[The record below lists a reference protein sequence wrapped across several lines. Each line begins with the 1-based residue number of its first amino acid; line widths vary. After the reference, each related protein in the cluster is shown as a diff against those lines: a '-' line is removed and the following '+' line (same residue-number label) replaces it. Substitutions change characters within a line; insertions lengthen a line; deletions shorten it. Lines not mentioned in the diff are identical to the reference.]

1 MLSLFT
7 GTPGSGK
14 SYHATERIDRCLKQ
28 GINVICTYPIKT
40 NYKHRGLFVYV
51 PYYELTPE
59 FLINFCMQHH
69 DLKCNPE
76 KCQTFIVIDEAHLLF
91 NTRGF
96 DMKERQ
102 KWCEFLALHRHYW
115 YDIMLLT
122 QNDRAIDRQVRGL
135 VEFNYKHRKL
145 TSYGLKG
152 FLLVAVLHKKY
163 VAVRYWYVLNEKC
176 DAYFF
181 NTKKKIFKLYDTM
194 AIISPQKKIMTVHLP
209 LLISF
214 RPRLNGTPSERKK
227 VNKVL
232 DNFSVPCSTELAAV
246 ILKRKFKV
254 CKDWQDGL
262 RALKSIYAMN
272 IQRDIAEEAKLRL
285 YFMYKAKF
293 PNSPAFAI
301 LKAAQIVEN
310 NIVSR
315 SEKKI

>member
-59 FLINFCMQHH
+59 FLINFCMEHH

-115 YDIMLLT
+115 
-122 QNDRAIDRQVRGL
+122 
-135 VEFNYKHRKL
+135 
-145 TSYGLKG
+145 
-152 FLLVAVLHKKY
+152 
-163 VAVRYWYVLNEKC
+163 
-176 DAYFF
+176 
-181 NTKKKIFKLYDTM
+181 
-194 AIISPQKKIMTVHLP
+194 
-209 LLISF
+209 
-214 RPRLNGTPSERKK
+214 
-227 VNKVL
+227 
-232 DNFSVPCSTELAAV
+232 
-246 ILKRKFKV
+246 
-254 CKDWQDGL
+254 
-262 RALKSIYAMN
+262 
-272 IQRDIAEEAKLRL
+272 
-285 YFMYKAKF
+285 
-293 PNSPAFAI
+293 
-301 LKAAQIVEN
+301 
-310 NIVSR
+310 
-315 SEKKI
+315 

>member
-1 MLSLFT
+1 
-7 GTPGSGK
+7 
-14 SYHATERIDRCLKQ
+14 
-28 GINVICTYPIKT
+28 
-40 NYKHRGLFVYV
+40 
-51 PYYELTPE
+51 
-59 FLINFCMQHH
+59 MQHH

-194 AIISPQKKIMTVHLP
+194 AIISPQKK
-209 LLISF
+209 
-214 RPRLNGTPSERKK
+214 NNDGTSSVADLFPSPAEWNAQRKK
-227 VNKVL
+227 
-232 DNFSVPCSTELAAV
+232 EGEQGA
-246 ILKRKFKV
+246 
-254 CKDWQDGL
+254 
-262 RALKSIYAMN
+262 
-272 IQRDIAEEAKLRL
+272 
-285 YFMYKAKF
+285 
-293 PNSPAFAI
+293 
-301 LKAAQIVEN
+301 
-310 NIVSR
+310 
-315 SEKKI
+315 

>member
-115 YDIMLLT
+115 YDI
-122 QNDRAIDRQVRGL
+122 VRMI
-135 VEFNYKHRKL
+135 E
-145 TSYGLKG
+145 
-152 FLLVAVLHKKY
+152 
-163 VAVRYWYVLNEKC
+163 
-176 DAYFF
+176 
-181 NTKKKIFKLYDTM
+181 
-194 AIISPQKKIMTVHLP
+194 
-209 LLISF
+209 LLIVRFVDLS
-214 RPRLNGTPSERKK
+214 S
-227 VNKVL
+227 
-232 DNFSVPCSTELAAV
+232 
-246 ILKRKFKV
+246 
-254 CKDWQDGL
+254 
-262 RALKSIYAMN
+262 SIIN
-272 IQRDIAEEAKLRL
+272 TG
-285 YFMYKAKF
+285 
-293 PNSPAFAI
+293 S
-301 LKAAQIVEN
+301 
-310 NIVSR
+310 
-315 SEKKI
+315 

>member
-59 FLINFCMQHH
+59 FLINFCMEHH

-163 VAVRYWYVLNEKC
+163 VAVRYWNVLNEKC

-194 AIISPQKKIMTVHLP
+194 AIISPQKH
-209 LLISF
+209 
-214 RPRLNGTPSERKK
+214 NNDGTSSVADLFPSPAEWNAQRKK
-227 VNKVL
+227 
-232 DNFSVPCSTELAAV
+232 EGEQGA
-246 ILKRKFKV
+246 
-254 CKDWQDGL
+254 
-262 RALKSIYAMN
+262 
-272 IQRDIAEEAKLRL
+272 
-285 YFMYKAKF
+285 
-293 PNSPAFAI
+293 
-301 LKAAQIVEN
+301 
-310 NIVSR
+310 
-315 SEKKI
+315 